1 MSNRLAN
8 PSSLGFAGF
17 AITLWMVSMINAG
30 WFGTTTPHNMNL
42 MLAFTFGGTAMA
54 LAGLMEY
61 LRGRTLDMFLFLAFG
76 AFWWAWALHSHGAAT
91 QAMPATAGGYVGWF
105 FLVWAVVA
113 FYIWIAS
120 FRDGTA
126 RLLFT
131 LGLWLTFLALAIAD
145 WSAASG
151 FTVLGGYL
159 GLITAIIGGYISAA
173 DVINT
178 SFERVILPTGEHE
191 LSERSDSGG
200 VGHPRMA

>member
-17 AITLWMVSMINAG
+17 AITLWMVSMVNAG
-30 WFGTTTPHNMNL
+30 WFPATAPQNMDL

-61 LRGRTLDMFLFLAFG
+61 FRGRTLDMFLFLAFG
-76 AFWWAWALHSHGAAT
+76 AFWWAWALHARSAGT
-91 QAMPATAGGYVGWF
+91 EAMPATGGGYEGWF
-105 FLVWAVVA
+105 FLLWAVVA
-113 FYIWIAS
+113 FYMWVAS

-126 RLLFT
+126 RVLFS
-131 LGLWLTFLALAIAD
+131 LGLWLSFLALAIAD
-145 WSAASG
+145 WVSAPA

-159 GLITAIIGGYISAA
+159 GLITAIVGGYISAA

-178 SFERVILPTGEHE
+178 SFQRVVLPTGEHPLPE
-191 LSERSDSGG
+191 YTEGAAAA
-200 VGHPRMA
+200 HPTHV